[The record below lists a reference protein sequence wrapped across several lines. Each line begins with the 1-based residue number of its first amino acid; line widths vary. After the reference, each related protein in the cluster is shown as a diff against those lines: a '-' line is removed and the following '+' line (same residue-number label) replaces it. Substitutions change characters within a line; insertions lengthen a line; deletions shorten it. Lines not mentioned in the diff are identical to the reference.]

1 MLTLKEALAANR
13 KKFRLEMTLTIGGTI
28 LVSLILFGILGVC
41 EWRRGVQA
49 DKCEAK
55 GGTFLIAAN
64 GGVCVKLERVR

>member
-1 MLTLKEALAANR
+1 MKLPEEYCTA
-13 KKFRLEMTLTIGGTI
+13 
-28 LVSLILFGILGVC
+28 C
-41 EWRRGVQA
+41 GVQA

>member
-1 MLTLKEALAANR
+1 MPKVRARAL
-13 KKFRLEMTLTIGGTI
+13 
-28 LVSLILFGILGVC
+28 VC
-41 EWRRGVQA
+41 EGRGGQVKLPEEYCTACGVQA